1 MLLKLPKLLT
11 PEEVQAVLAIAETG
25 RFEDGRTSA
34 GDYLHGLK
42 RNLQF
47 EPSGPAADQLNGIV
61 LRALVRSHDFNSFAV
76 PRRFI
81 TPRISRYETGMGYG
95 PHIDQVIMGE
105 GDPIRS
111 DLSLTLFLNDAADYD
126 GGVLVLDTPAGRQE
140 AKFDAGDA
148 VCYATTMHHQVTE
161 VTRGVRL
168 VVVMWIQSF
177 VPDVSKRQ
185 ILHDLRTAK
194 NGVRERNPGS
204 PEAELLI
211 RTHANL
217 LRMWSEG

>member
-11 PEEVQAVLAIAETG
+11 PDEVRSVLAIAETG
-25 RFEDGRTSA
+25 RFEDGRISA
-34 GDYLHGLK
+34 GDYLHDLK

-47 EPSGPAADQLNGIV
+47 EPSGTAADQLNGIV
-61 LRALVRSHDFNSFAV
+61 LRALVRSHEFNSFAV

-95 PHIDQVIMGE
+95 PHIDQVIMGKGE
-105 GDPIRS
+105 PIRS
-111 DLSLTLFLNDAADYD
+111 DLSLTLFLNDSSDYD
-126 GGVLVLDTPAGRQE
+126 GGVLVLETPAGRQE
-140 AKFDAGDA
+140 VKFDAGDA
-148 VCYATTMHHQVTE
+148 VCYATTVHHHVTE
-161 VTRGVRL
+161 VTRGLRL
-168 VVVMWIQSF
+168 VVVMWVQSF

-194 NGVRERNPGS
+194 NLVREGNPGS